1 MTLIGIIIILLFL
14 LRKAY
19 YAWRRGLNTWRMD
32 MHNHN
37 SLREYLL
44 GNGATEAEARRPF
57 LRHALVRA
65 CRPLLAQWQQLVAL
79 LVLLFILIYLH
90 LK

>member
-32 MHNHN
+32 MRKHN

-57 LRHALVRA
+57 LRHALARA